1 MGVSLLVVSAES
13 KGVHFILEQIEVSLV
28 EGWLIIMVHSNE
40 VKKVDGSLDKEVV
53 LSVTNEDVFMHSFS
67 VLVD

>member
-1 MGVSLLVVSAES
+1 
-13 KGVHFILEQIEVSLV
+13 
-28 EGWLIIMVHSNE
+28 MVHSNE